1 MNKVELI
8 NDAYTKDNMRLP
20 MVHFSTNEKDVCVVF
35 VHGMCQTIIDN
46 YFTIVCGNILSEKN
60 ISFLYA
66 HNRGYSIEN
75 DILTKDGTYTRC
87 GCMYEI
93 FEDCILDIDLA
104 IDKAK
109 ELGYKRIILMGH
121 SYGCNKI
128 IYYYYKKHPEII
140 GMILASAPD
149 MVGLHLSR
157 QKDYKNL
164 IKEAKEN
171 ISHNNPTKLV
181 SNIIEDYMYMSSGTY
196 YNWFNEDSN
205 LDNLPVM
212 GNSNNW
218 YQFESIDVPILTF
231 SGTDETDNYLHLDL
245 LKEKAKKCNN
255 FSYKIIDGANHFYQ
269 NKENEISFLISDWVE
284 RNFQ

>member
-20 MVHFSTNEKDVCVVF
+20 MVHYSTIEKDICVIF

-46 YFTIVCGNILSEKN
+46 YFAIVCGNLLSENN
-60 ISFLYA
+60 IGFLYS

-75 DILTKDGTYTRC
+75 DILMKDGTYTRC

-93 FEDCILDIDLA
+93 FEDCVLDIDLA
-104 IDKAK
+104 IEKAK

-121 SYGCNKI
+121 SYGCNKL
-128 IYYYYKKHPEII
+128 IYYYYKKHPGIL

-149 MVGLHLSR
+149 MVGPQLLH
-157 QKDYKNL
+157 QKDYSQL
-164 IKEAKEN
+164 IKEAKQN
-171 ISHNNPTKLV
+171 IDNGEPTKLL
-181 SNIIEDYMYMSSGTY
+181 SNLVEDYMYMSSQTY
-196 YNWFNEDSN
+196 YNWFNKDSN

-218 YQFESIDVPILTF
+218 YQFESIDIPILTF
-231 SGTDETDNYLHLDL
+231 SGSLETDNYLHLDL
-245 LKEKAKKCNN
+245 L
-255 FSYKIIDGANHFYQ
+255 
-269 NKENEISFLISDWVE
+269 
-284 RNFQ
+284 